1 MARLQKRRTFL
12 MAQQQSTITHSS
24 AMGGGNALLFFRY
37 LRCLSILLSLLAATS
52 ALTVHAADAG
62 NESLY
67 QRISIPAECRNLH
80 KVTDIDDL
88 IRQLYDNIDSYCL
101 FDIAPDALEKI
112 WGLPVFDFINKEWK
126 EMDRLNLQVQK
137 LYAENDSLFIKRRID
152 NINKVAVLNIAMTES
167 YNIRNDGYGGN
178 ISEGKF
184 PDIPLAPGIVRPDTL
199 PPPHSPPI
207 ARPDEPLVYIPENTV
222 YKIFTTYYWLNH
234 DGDKEKPVLI
244 LDTLYIP
251 SPDIRF
257 YKTARPLV
265 DLLTK

>member
-12 MAQQQSTITHSS
+12 MTQQQSTITHSS
-24 AMGGGNALLFFRY
+24 AVGGGNALLFFRY

-101 FDIAPDALEKI
+101 FDIAPGALEKI
-112 WGLPVFDFINKEWK
+112 WGLPVFDFIGKNGKEL
-126 EMDRLNLQVQK
+126 DRLNLQVRK
-137 LYAENDSLFIKRRID
+137 FHAENDSLFIKRRID
-152 NINKVAVLNIAMTES
+152 NIYNIPILGIAMTES
-167 YNIRNDGYGGN
+167 YNIRNDGFGGN

-184 PDIPLAPGIVRPDTL
+184 PDLPLAPGIVQPDPL

-207 ARPDEPLVYIPENTV
+207 AQPDDPPISIPENTV

-251 SPDIRF
+251 RPAISF
-257 YKTARPLV
+257 YKTAKPLV